1 MVPHYIA
8 REGPQQRTARAR
20 EWTQFRRNF
29 LFSQRDLAH
38 ALKCSLRTV
47 QAVEGE
53 EVTPQARTQRR
64 FRDLK
69 SEQEKLASA

>member
-1 MVPHYIA
+1 MVAHYII

-20 EWTQFRRNF
+20 EWKQFRRNF

-53 EVTPQARTQRR
+53 ETVPQARIKRR

-69 SEQEKLASA
+69 TEQEKLASA